1 MKRVFNIV
9 AVASILTLSSVALVN
24 PFTGALL
31 YAQGRVNE
39 AAPAEAARRA
49 VPSEAIG
56 KPLKRVRKPIREIK
70 SNQASQTDNDKR
82 MPPAEVQPGRKHVRQ
97 PPAVMRPS
105 APPSRATPVLPTGP
119 VKRVT
124 PQQVPAAIG
133 ERREGPTELEIP
145 EVTKTRQTTQVIKNE
160 VSLLAQEIDTLLKR
174 NPRASLSGWEGAMD
188 RASGLLGEAG
198 QLNKDILVAGA
209 KNLKL
214 EDWRAIQRT
223 IDVLRPDIS
232 RIRVMI
238 ESLREPLPD
247 DTQLTASDLQQVLQ
261 NRQQAIQTLSNISKS
276 LNDTT
281 LAIIRNIQ
289 S

>member
-1 MKRVFNIV
+1 
-9 AVASILTLSSVALVN
+9 
-24 PFTGALL
+24 
-31 YAQGRVNE
+31 
-39 AAPAEAARRA
+39 
-49 VPSEAIG
+49 
-56 KPLKRVRKPIREIK
+56 
-70 SNQASQTDNDKR
+70 
-82 MPPAEVQPGRKHVRQ
+82 
-97 PPAVMRPS
+97 
-105 APPSRATPVLPTGP
+105 
-119 VKRVT
+119 
-124 PQQVPAAIG
+124 
-133 ERREGPTELEIP
+133 
-145 EVTKTRQTTQVIKNE
+145 
-160 VSLLAQEIDTLLKR
+160 
-174 NPRASLSGWEGAMD
+174 
-188 RASGLLGEAG
+188 
-198 QLNKDILVAGA
+198 VAGA